1 LTISFTCGALRLDPR
16 LRVRLH
22 GRNRLPELAITLTL
36 ATTMLFFGASLFAG
50 DESGGGARAE
60 SGAFEMMEMR
70 SAGPN
75 VTPVPIRQHVRIIP
89 LAAANG

>member
-1 LTISFTCGALRLDPR
+1 MTISFACGALRLDPR

-36 ATTMLFFGASLFAG
+36 ATTTLFFGASLFAA
-50 DESGGGARAE
+50 DENGGARAQ
-60 SGAFEMMEMR
+60 SGAVEMMEMR
-70 SAGPN
+70 SAAPN
-75 VTPVPIRQHVRIIP
+75 VTPVPIRQDVRIIP